1 MGDRERAVRSMRLSP
16 ERFAMI
22 DDMAPLKKAME
33 EMDAEDPVEAQAAK
47 DRAAQTLSDANMNFA
62 KMAELI
68 ERRRLLLRPRIVAGI
83 KRMDQPGMLG
93 DAAFRDAGSA
103 LRREGQSFRQIAEAI
118 ELNSGPA
125 SQYEDPAQ
133 RSEPLRQAANELPYG
148 MPNEPPYGMPNE
160 PLYGMPGDLRM
171 PVWLRVLGLVA
182 GIVFFPFR
190 HPIRFL
196 TLAFVAFLLFYALRG
211 IIGFGQP
218 VTGHPESVATAR
230 RGADGVMSSVSSFIN
245 EQILRRPKESA
256 AVPTPSPV
264 PIPSPS
270 AAAPSVPSANQ
281 PAAPSTAQAPPV
293 TVPAPSAN
301 APAAPLAPPSAPP
314 APSSAA
320 PACPSGASPCREVRR
335 EPHSRTATNCCVPQE
350 DRAPRPARR
359 APLEDGRPLT
369 FDEFIPEAIRRN
381 SRVAGPCVAGVGGC
395 AWGGGRY

>member
-1 MGDRERAVRSMRLSP
+1 MFGRNGPLPQWATATELCDRCDCRRSG
-16 ERFAMI
+16 FAMI
-22 DDMAPLKKAME
+22 DDIAPLKKAME
-33 EMDAEDPVEAQAAK
+33 QMDAEDPVVAQAAK
-47 DRAAQTLSDANMNFA
+47 DRAAQTLSDANMNFS

-118 ELNSGPA
+118 ELSSSGPA
-125 SQYEDPAQ
+125 SQYEDLAQ
-133 RSEPLRQAANELPYG
+133 KSEPLRPTANEPLYG

-160 PLYGMPGDLRM
+160 PLYGMPSDLRM
-171 PVWLRVLGLVA
+171 PVWLSVLGFVA

-196 TLAFVAFLLFYALRG
+196 MLALVAFLLFYALRG
-211 IIGFGQP
+211 IVGLGQP

-256 AVPTPSPV
+256 AAPTPV

-270 AAAPSVPSANQ
+270 A
-281 PAAPSTAQAPPV
+281 T
-293 TVPAPSAN
+293 
-301 APAAPLAPPSAPP
+301 
-314 APSSAA
+314 
-320 PACPSGASPCREVRR
+320 
-335 EPHSRTATNCCVPQE
+335 
-350 DRAPRPARR
+350 
-359 APLEDGRPLT
+359 
-369 FDEFIPEAIRRN
+369 
-381 SRVAGPCVAGVGGC
+381 
-395 AWGGGRY
+395 

>member
-1 MGDRERAVRSMRLSP
+1 
-16 ERFAMI
+16 MI

-62 KMAELI
+62 KMGELI

-118 ELNSGPA
+118 ELSSGPA
-125 SQYEDPAQ
+125 SQYEDLAQ
-133 RSEPLRQAANELPYG
+133 KSEPLRQAANELPYG
-148 MPNEPPYGMPNE
+148 MPKEPLYGMPNEPPYGMSNE
-160 PLYGMPGDLRM
+160 ALSGPGDLRM
-171 PVWLRVLGLVA
+171 PVWLRVLALVA

-196 TLAFVAFLLFYALRG
+196 MLAFVAFLLFYALRG
-211 IIGFGQP
+211 IVGFGQP
-218 VTGHPESVATAR
+218 VARHPESAAVAR
-230 RGADGVMSSVSSFIN
+230 RGADSVMSSVSSFIN
-245 EQILRRPKESA
+245 EQILRWPKESA
-256 AVPTPSPV
+256 VPPA

-270 AAAPSVPSANQ
+270 AAAPPPPSANQ
-281 PAAPSTAQAPPV
+281 PAAPPTASGPPA

-301 APAAPLAPPSAPP
+301 APASPLPPPTVSP

-320 PACPSGASPCREVRR
+320 PACPPVGTPRREARR
-335 EPHSRTATNCCVPQE
+335 EPNSKMATNCGVPRE

-359 APLEDGRPLT
+359 APLEDDRPYTL
-369 FDEFIPEAIRRN
+369 DDVIPEGARRN
-381 SRVAGPCVAGVGGC
+381 SSVAGPCVAGVGGC
-395 AWGGGRY
+395 AWGGNRY